1 MEPDVEDGVPIADE
15 VFSVRISGDIV
26 VTSVDV
32 PMAYLMSL
40 GSGTP
45 VKVEV
50 GAIGED
56 DNATFA
62 EEDGFCVSEVFE
74 VEECDD

>member
-1 MEPDVEDGVPIADE
+1 M
-15 VFSVRISGDIV
+15 RISGDVI

-40 GSGTP
+40 GSGTA
-45 VKVEV
+45 VKLEV

-56 DNATFA
+56 DNATFT
-62 EEDGFCVSEVFE
+62 EEDGFCVNAAYE
-74 VEECDD
+74 VEGCDD